1 MSDSQPNYRE
11 AHLHFQHPSL
21 TKISGDPTYKS
32 LANLEK
38 EIEANGKSV
47 PSTLGGGSQGH
58 LGLVSSSYS
67 AYGPVSPRVPFIRPD
82 LPILPDLSSST
93 ANQIAVAQ
101 EHYTKTMEAFK
112 MCNLTKRTIIQ
123 KINTAVDLDC
133 LRPYRQQHRPPR
145 RPSPQHNET
154 TV

>member
-58 LGLVSSSYS
+58 LGLVSTY
-67 AYGPVSPRVPFIRPD
+67 
-82 LPILPDLSSST
+82 
-93 ANQIAVAQ
+93 
-101 EHYTKTMEAFK
+101 
-112 MCNLTKRTIIQ
+112 
-123 KINTAVDLDC
+123 
-133 LRPYRQQHRPPR
+133 
-145 RPSPQHNET
+145 
-154 TV
+154 